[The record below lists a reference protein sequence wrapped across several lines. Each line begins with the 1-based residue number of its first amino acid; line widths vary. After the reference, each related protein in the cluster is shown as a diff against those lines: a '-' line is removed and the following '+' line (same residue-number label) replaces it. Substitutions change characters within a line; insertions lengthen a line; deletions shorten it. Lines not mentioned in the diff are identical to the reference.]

1 MLTAFHCLL
10 FVSNIQLPS
19 MLSLINTFLIQ
30 TTVTLFSM
38 TVLPLSKNFV
48 NQPSGG
54 VLWKRCSEN
63 TQQRNTSVNLFR
75 LKSVMLIMFYVNP
88 FCHVMLFLLY
98 HQVVVNVNF
107 KFSSVTFS
115 CPYS

>member
-30 TTVTLFSM
+30 TTVTPFSM

-63 TQQRNTSVNLFR
+63 TQQRNTSCEFVPIKVR
-75 LKSVMLIMFYVNP
+75 
-88 FCHVMLFLLY
+88 
-98 HQVVVNVNF
+98 NVNHVLCKSF
-107 KFSSVTFS
+107 LSRDVIPAVSPGGCK
-115 CPYS
+115 C

>member
-30 TTVTLFSM
+30 TTVTPFSM

-63 TQQRNTSVNLFR
+63 TQQRNTSCEFVPIKMR
-75 LKSVMLIMFYVNP
+75 
-88 FCHVMLFLLY
+88 
-98 HQVVVNVNF
+98 NVNHVLCKSF
-107 KFSSVTFS
+107 LPRDPIPAVSPGGCKR
-115 CPYS
+115 

>member
-30 TTVTLFSM
+30 TTVTPFSM

-54 VLWKRCSEN
+54 VLWKKCSEN
-63 TQQRNTSVNLFR
+63 TQQRNTSCEFVPIKVR
-75 LKSVMLIMFYVNP
+75 
-88 FCHVMLFLLY
+88 
-98 HQVVVNVNF
+98 NVNHVLCKSF
-107 KFSSVTFS
+107 LSRDVIPAVSPGGCK
-115 CPYS
+115 C

>member
-30 TTVTLFSM
+30 TTVTPFSM

-54 VLWKRCSEN
+54 GLWKRCSEN
-63 TQQRNTSVNLFR
+63 TQQRNTSCEFVPIKVR
-75 LKSVMLIMFYVNP
+75 
-88 FCHVMLFLLY
+88 
-98 HQVVVNVNF
+98 NVNHVLCKSF
-107 KFSSVTFS
+107 LSRDVIPAVSPGGCK
-115 CPYS
+115 C

>member
-30 TTVTLFSM
+30 TTVTPFSM

-63 TQQRNTSVNLFR
+63 TQQRNTSCEFVPIKVR
-75 LKSVMLIMFYVNP
+75 
-88 FCHVMLFLLY
+88 
-98 HQVVVNVNF
+98 NVNHVLCKSF
-107 KFSSVTFS
+107 LSHDVIPAVSPGGCK
-115 CPYS
+115 C

>member
-30 TTVTLFSM
+30 TTVTPFSM

-63 TQQRNTSVNLFR
+63 TQQRNTSCEFVPIKVR
-75 LKSVMLIMFYVNP
+75 
-88 FCHVMLFLLY
+88 
-98 HQVVVNVNF
+98 NVNHVLYKSF
-107 KFSSVTFS
+107 LSRDVIPAVSPGGCK
-115 CPYS
+115 C

>member
-63 TQQRNTSVNLFR
+63 TQQRNTSCEFVPIKVR
-75 LKSVMLIMFYVNP
+75 
-88 FCHVMLFLLY
+88 
-98 HQVVVNVNF
+98 NVNHVLCKSF
-107 KFSSVTFS
+107 LSRDVIPAVSPGGCK
-115 CPYS
+115 C

>member
-30 TTVTLFSM
+30 TTVTPFSM

-63 TQQRNTSVNLFR
+63 TQQRNTSCEFVPIKVR
-75 LKSVMLIMFYVNP
+75 
-88 FCHVMLFLLY
+88 
-98 HQVVVNVNF
+98 NVNHLLCKSF
-107 KFSSVTFS
+107 LSRDVIPAVSPGGCK
-115 CPYS
+115 C

>member
-30 TTVTLFSM
+30 TTVTPFSM

-63 TQQRNTSVNLFR
+63 TQQRNTSCEFVPIKMR
-75 LKSVMLIMFYVNP
+75 
-88 FCHVMLFLLY
+88 
-98 HQVVVNVNF
+98 NVNHVLCKSF
-107 KFSSVTFS
+107 FPRDAIPAVSPGGCKR
-115 CPYS
+115 

>member
-30 TTVTLFSM
+30 TTVTPFSM

-48 NQPSGG
+48 NQPSGD

-63 TQQRNTSVNLFR
+63 TQQRNTSCEFVPIKVR
-75 LKSVMLIMFYVNP
+75 
-88 FCHVMLFLLY
+88 
-98 HQVVVNVNF
+98 NVNHVLCKSF
-107 KFSSVTFS
+107 LSRDVIPAVSPGGCK
-115 CPYS
+115 C

>member
-1 MLTAFHCLL
+1 
-10 FVSNIQLPS
+10 

-30 TTVTLFSM
+30 TTVTPFSM

-63 TQQRNTSVNLFR
+63 TQQRNTSCEFVPIKVR
-75 LKSVMLIMFYVNP
+75 
-88 FCHVMLFLLY
+88 
-98 HQVVVNVNF
+98 NVNHVLCKSF
-107 KFSSVTFS
+107 LSRDVIPAVSPGGCK
-115 CPYS
+115 C

>member
-30 TTVTLFSM
+30 TTVTPFSM

-63 TQQRNTSVNLFR
+63 TQQRNTSCEFVPIKMR
-75 LKSVMLIMFYVNP
+75 
-88 FCHVMLFLLY
+88 
-98 HQVVVNVNF
+98 NVNHVLCKSF
-107 KFSSVTFS
+107 LPRDAIPAVSPGGYKR
-115 CPYS
+115 